1 MLERLRSL
9 SDNEKTHKC
18 KCQWRYKHGDVGG
31 SHLWERLLDKCEQ
44 LSRTLT
50 RNELNERYSTRGA
63 QVLVGLCVLNMMLCS
78 Y

>member
-1 MLERLRSL
+1 MGEIV
-9 SDNEKTHKC
+9 K
-18 KCQWRYKHGDVGG
+18 
-31 SHLWERLLDKCEQ
+31 DKCEQ